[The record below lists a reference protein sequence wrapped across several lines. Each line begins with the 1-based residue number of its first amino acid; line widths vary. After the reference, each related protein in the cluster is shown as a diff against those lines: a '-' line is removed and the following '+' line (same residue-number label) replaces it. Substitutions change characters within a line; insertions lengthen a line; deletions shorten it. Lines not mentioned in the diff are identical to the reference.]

1 MVIPRL
7 FLERTVIHTPK
18 GYRVTAHTRPRLSIF
33 TRIRYHYFPTLPE
46 AEEWMRQRWI
56 EGRGTRS
63 TLTTQSVLWV
73 SDALMP
79 VLQYNLPALTTERTT
94 EGDNVGLSVWLNGFK
109 VATDARTGRDLKRQ
123 LLNHRIADCL
133 SVEPCRRCGRMPRVN
148 LHNGTLEHRHDD
160 CIIQVKMV
168 SDILTPPPMQI
179 AVWNNRLCR
188 RIRPAKLLPMTR
200 PHFMILG
207 ALREPT
213 EHDFAR
219 KMRKIEAYVIDD

>member
-7 FLERTVIHTPK
+7 FLERTVIHTSK
-18 GYRVTAHTRPRLSIF
+18 GYRVAAHTRPRLSIF

-73 SDALMP
+73 TDKLVATVP
-79 VLQYNLPALTTERTT
+79 YTLPTMTTERTAD
-94 EGDNVGLSVWLNGFK
+94 GQLSVWLNGFK
-109 VATDARTGRDLKRQ
+109 VATDARTGRDLKQQ

-148 LHNGTLEHRHDD
+148 LHLGTLEHRHDD
-160 CIIQVKMV
+160 CNIHVKMV
-168 SDILTPPPMQI
+168 QDTLTPSPMQI

-213 EHDFAR
+213 EHDFAKRIR
-219 KMRKIEAYVIDD
+219 KFEAYVIED

>member
-18 GYRVTAHTRPRLSIF
+18 GYRVAAHTRPRLSIF
-33 TRIRYHYFPTLPE
+33 TRVRYHYFPTLSE

-73 SDALMP
+73 TDGLMP
-79 VLQYNLPALTTERTT
+79 VLQYKLPTMTTERTDDGKLT
-94 EGDNVGLSVWLNGFK
+94 VWLNGFK
-109 VATDARTGRDLKRQ
+109 VATDAHTGRDLKRQ
-123 LLNHRIADCL
+123 LLNHTIADCL
-133 SVEPCRRCGRMPRVN
+133 SVNPCPRCGRMPKVN
-148 LHNGTLEHRHDD
+148 LHLGTLEHRHDD
-160 CIIQVKMV
+160 CILQIKMV
-168 SDILTPPPMQI
+168 RDTLTPPPMQI
-179 AVWNNRLCR
+179 AVWNNKISR
-188 RIRPAKLLPMTR
+188 RIRPTRLIPMTR

-213 EHDFAR
+213 EHDFAKRIR
-219 KMRKIEAYVIDD
+219 KFETYTLDV